1 MTLIEGRALT
11 RPRGDELERYRKL
24 LEDLAL
30 VTETGNRLTLA
41 LAETQVAD
49 DERQAFLLHV
59 AMAIRAASRA
69 NQMILGWCL
78 GGAQTSISLA
88 DLQRQLH

>member
-1 MTLIEGRALT
+1 MT
-11 RPRGDELERYRKL
+11 RPDRDELDRYRRL

-30 VTETGNRLTLA
+30 VNETGHRLALT

-59 AMAIRAASRA
+59 AMAIRAASRG

-78 GGAQTSISLA
+78 GGAQTSLSLA